1 VTLPIVPVA
10 HGGGFTLSRAVHD
23 AGRVLVVVAG
33 VALIALAVL
42 VPVSLL
48 VALGLWVAAALR
60 RRRRE
65 QVLDLI

>member
-1 VTLPIVPVA
+1 L
-10 HGGGFTLSRAVHD
+10 HRAVHD

-42 VPVSLL
+42 VPFGVL
-48 VALGLWVAAALR
+48 VALVAWVGLVLR

-65 QVLDLI
+65 AMLDLM